1 MEDAVD
7 KAVKKAA
14 LDIFGPNGYPPHV
27 HSKLCMNIV
36 GDVLLKG
43 EETIMEIKQSMLY
56 SLAPDRIIVTNR
68 RLILSRPSFWGLYTG
83 TNMFSPTE
91 LSVIPYHNLVSVIFT
106 SGRVF
111 ATIHMRIHGIA
122 DTNEALKTE
131 GALDGVTKQDARI
144 FTRFTEDVIESLPF
158 IASQDSSVTTNPNQ
172 RKWVPQQHVQAE
184 EQPAELKLINLSK
197 ALDILGKRNACFI
210 WLGSGAISEHMAQAL
225 KVDRSRIRS
234 IDILSIST
242 LSNEELQRLQYCIL
256 VSDDGSIAT
265 YVSKALR
272 RDYAIN
278 TYVLEGGLQA
288 LA

>member
-1 MEDAVD
+1 
-7 KAVKKAA
+7 
-14 LDIFGPNGYPPHV
+14 
-27 HSKLCMNIV
+27 MNII
-36 GDVLLKG
+36 GDVLLKD
-43 EETIMEIKQSMLY
+43 EETIMEVRQSFLY

-83 TNMFSPTE
+83 TNMLSPTE

-131 GALDGVTKQDARI
+131 GALDGVTKEDARI

-158 IASQDSSVTTNPNQ
+158 IAGQDGSVTTNPNQ
-172 RKWVPQQHVQAE
+172 RKWAQQHVQAE
-184 EQPAELKLINLSK
+184 ELPAELKLINLSK
-197 ALDILGKRNACFI
+197 ALDILSKKNACFI
-210 WLGSGAISEHMAQAL
+210 WLGSGAISERMLQAL
-225 KVDRSRIRS
+225 KVDSSRVRSL
-234 IDILSIST
+234 DVLSISA
-242 LSNEELQRLQYCIL
+242 LGKEELQKLQYCVL
-256 VSDDGSIAT
+256 VSDDGSVAT